1 MKKIFCKRLTPL
13 LAAVFLYGA
22 DLPRVSAES
31 VSLEFRGADV
41 RSVFTQLAE
50 LGEIGLVMDESVRGR
65 VTISLTDVD
74 PWEAAELVAMT
85 RGLSVSRRGNTLIV
99 TTDRVGGRGLYGVH
113 VFPLAHAELAA
124 IAEAVDMAFG
134 GGRDD
139 YANTV
144 YNYSRYDSYYRIN
157 QTGNFTIDKRDSAGG
172 NTAAHGNRQS
182 DRWQREG
189 DRRDRRIS
197 CDYQTHS
204 LIFYGTEAEAEQV
217 RRLVKEL
224 DVPARQVALEARVLA
239 ISREAAK
246 NLGLQWQWSSLPQY
260 PERETSYESRRQS
273 VQNPDGSYST
283 ITTDIPKTEVTR
295 KWGNNS
301 YGIIQFGRG
310 PEGHPFEFYY
320 GAAINALITDGKAK
334 VLARPN
340 ITTIQGHEAVINI
353 GGEVPVT
360 ETSVSNSVT
369 TTSISYKEAGIILRY
384 TPRLNGDGTITAE
397 VHTEVSSPLYV
408 EEMKAYRFQSRSAD
422 TTVRLRDGETMV
434 IGGLIGSEEAKSLS
448 KIPFLG
454 DLPVLGAFFRNVR
467 RSKTDSEIMIF
478 LTARALDDE
487 KARMSTLAAEER
499 AKAAKGGEKTGR
511 KEGQPGERPED
522 EPDGGEKITGK
533 MTVE

>member
-1 MKKIFCKRLTPL
+1 MKKFFCKRLAPL
-13 LAAVFLYGA
+13 LAAAALYGA
-22 DLPRVSAES
+22 DLPAASAEA

-41 RSVFTQLAE
+41 RGVFTQLAE
-50 LGEIGLVMDESVRGR
+50 MGGIGLVMDESVRGR
-65 VTISLTDVD
+65 VTISLTDMD
-74 PWEAAELVAMT
+74 PWAAAELVAMT
-85 RGLSVSRRGNTLIV
+85 RGLSVSRRGNTLVV

-113 VFPLAHAELAA
+113 VFPLAHAELAPM
-124 IAEAVDMAFG
+124 AEAVNMAFDG
-134 GGRDD
+134 NGDGYGYGD
-139 YANTV
+139 
-144 YNYSRYDSYYRIN
+144 YNYRSDSKNGSYYQGGQAEKYAVGER
-157 QTGNFTIDKRDSAGG
+157 NFADR
-172 NTAAHGNRQS
+172 NAAVYS
-182 DRWQREG
+182 TSPP

-197 CDYQTHS
+197 CDYQTNS

-217 RRLVKEL
+217 RRLVEKL
-224 DVPARQVALEARVLA
+224 DVPAKQVTLEARVLA

-246 NLGLQWQWSSLPQY
+246 NLGIQWQWSSLPQY

-283 ITTDIPKTEVTR
+283 VTTDIPQTKVAR
-295 KWGNNS
+295 KWGNGS
-301 YGIIQFGRG
+301 SGIIQFGRG

-320 GAAINALITDGKAK
+320 GATINALITDGKAK

-360 ETSVSNSVT
+360 ETSVSNSIT
-369 TTSISYKEAGIILRY
+369 TTSVSYKEAGIILRY
-384 TPRLNGDGTITAE
+384 TPRVNGDGTITAE
-397 VHTEVSSPLYV
+397 VHTEVSSPIYV
-408 EEMKAYRFQSRSAD
+408 EEMKAYRFQSRRAD

-454 DLPVLGAFFRNVR
+454 DLPILGAFFRNVR

-478 LTARALDDE
+478 LTAHALDDN
-487 KARMSTLAAEER
+487 KARMSTFAAEER
-499 AKAAKGGEKTGR
+499 ARAAQGGEKADR

-522 EPDGGEKITGK
+522 GPADGEERKN
-533 MTVE
+533 

>member
-1 MKKIFCKRLTPL
+1 MKRIFCKRLAPL
-13 LAAVFLYGA
+13 LAAVALYGG
-22 DLPRVSAES
+22 DLPVASAEA

-41 RSVFTQLAE
+41 RGVFTQLAE
-50 LGEIGLVMDESVRGR
+50 LGGIGLVMDESVRGR
-65 VTISLTDVD
+65 VTISLTDID

-85 RGLSVSRRGNTLIV
+85 RGLSVSRRGDTLVV
-99 TTDRVGGRGLYGVH
+99 TTDWAGGRGLYGVH
-113 VFPLAHAELAA
+113 VFPLTHAELASV
-124 IAEAVDMAFG
+124 AEAVDMAFG
-134 GGRDD
+134 GDRDD
-139 YANTV
+139 YGNTV
-144 YNYSRYDSYYRIN
+144 YNYSRYDSYYRRN
-157 QTGNFTIDKRDSAGG
+157 QAGNSTVGERDSDRR
-172 NTAAHGNRQS
+172 NTDSYRTGPS
-182 DRWQREG
+182 DFWRREG
-189 DRRDRRIS
+189 DRQDRRIS
-197 CDYQTHS
+197 CDYQTNS
-204 LIFYGTEAEAEQV
+204 LIFYGTGAEAEQV

-224 DVPARQVALEARVLA
+224 DVPAKQVALEARVLA
-239 ISREAAK
+239 ISKEAAK
-246 NLGLQWQWSSLPQY
+246 NLGIQWQWSSLPRY
-260 PERETSYESRRQS
+260 PERETSYETRRQS

-283 ITTDIPKTEVTR
+283 VTTDIPKTKVTR
-295 KWGNNS
+295 AWGNGS
-301 YGIIQFGRG
+301 AGIIQFGRG

-360 ETSVSNSVT
+360 ETSVSNSIT

-384 TPRLNGDGTITAE
+384 TPRVNGDGTITAE

-454 DLPVLGAFFRNVR
+454 DLPILGAFFRNVR

-478 LTARALDDE
+478 LTAHVLDE
-487 KARMSTLAAEER
+487 ERIRLSTTAAEER
-499 AKAAKGGEKTGR
+499 ARAAQSGEKIRG
-511 KEGQPGERPED
+511 KEGQSGERPED
-522 EPDGGEKITGK
+522 SPADGEERKN
-533 MTVE
+533 